1 MNQEDK
7 LGILKDILLT
17 DQREYVSSIQEK
29 IKILEDTLNKKNNLS
44 EKVDPIISDKL
55 DAFVQE
61 IPATLGPTITATL
74 RSEIKNSQEAV
85 VEALYPI
92 MGRMIK
98 KYIQNEMSLLVEKIN
113 SKVSNTFSFKG
124 LKRKLK
130 AKTKG
135 VSEAELILQEQV
147 KPNIDQ
153 IMVIEKGSGL
163 LISKFSKTENIEEDM
178 VAGMLTAI
186 KSFAEDAFQKEN
198 QDLQHIEYD
207 TYHIHIQNFSSY
219 YIAVVISGVYNNVYK
234 SLLEDKLLD
243 FAQNVINK
251 NDLDNKKTFTKKL
264 TAYFENNE
272 LSEL

>member
-29 IKILEDTLNKKNNLS
+29 IKVLEDTLNKKNNLS

-55 DAFVQE
+55 NTFVQE
-61 IPATLGPTITATL
+61 IPATLGPTITETL
-74 RSEIKNSQEAV
+74 RAEIKNSQEAV

-92 MGRMIK
+92 MGKMIK

-113 SKVSNTFSFKG
+113 SQVSNAFSFRG
-124 LKRKLK
+124 LKRKFK
-130 AKTKG
+130 AKSKG
-135 VSEAELILQEQV
+135 ISEAELILQEQL

-163 LISKFSKTENIEEDM
+163 LISKYSKTENIEEDM

-198 QDLQHIEYD
+198 QDLQYIEYD

-219 YIAVVISGVYNNVYK
+219 YIAVVISGLYNKVYK

-251 NDLDNKKTFTKKL
+251 EDIDNQKTFSKKL
-264 TAYFENNE
+264 KSYFSNNE
-272 LSEL
+272 LLQL